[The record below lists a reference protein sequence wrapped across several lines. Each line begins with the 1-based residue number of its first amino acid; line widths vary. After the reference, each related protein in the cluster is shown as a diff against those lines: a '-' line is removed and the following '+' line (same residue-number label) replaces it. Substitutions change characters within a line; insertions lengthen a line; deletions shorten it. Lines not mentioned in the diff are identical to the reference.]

1 MFMTLSSLRHA
12 LRRLHHAKA
21 SSAVIVTTVGLALAA
36 VSTVFTFAF
45 PLLVR
50 PMPLDREGRTV
61 AIFGTSPRGSSENV
75 SAPAFLDYRAAARTV
90 ESVAALRYGG
100 GGTLRGPASAER
112 VLGVSVTPNFF
123 STLGVAPMLGRWFTG
138 NENPDSVI
146 LSAALWRRFFHADP
160 NVISSRVE
168 IVGGAVTIVG
178 VLPDEFWFAN
188 RQIEFWRP
196 LRFTAAQTANRADRP
211 LTVVA
216 RLRPSTTSLAVQ
228 HEARDI
234 AARLS
239 RQYPATDGK
248 LGLRVEPL
256 ADRVNREIRPM
267 LAMLTL
273 AVLCLLLIAA
283 ANVAGILTART
294 MDRAREFAVRT
305 ALGAPRRRL
314 IGQVLAE
321 NLVLGVIGC
330 LAGLPLAHAASRWLL
345 SIIPIDYQYAVA
357 GIDRVGVSAPVLAA
371 SLAAA
376 VGMSLLFALAPA
388 LYATRSGVQP
398 ALRAGSRVAPAR
410 TLARGTLVAVQ
421 IALGVVLLTGTA
433 VILTEMARLGRAD
446 VGYQP
451 DRVLSMRLF
460 LGSGYNDILRFT
472 RFLDQAAAR
481 AHELPS
487 VQAAS
492 FATYLPVSELG
503 TVSAH
508 IEGRQ
513 EPESAAFLVVSPGY
527 FRTLGIGLLQGRD
540 FVGRDDSRGPRVA
553 LVNET
558 LAKRY
563 WPRADALGRRI
574 RLPMNDEPFEI
585 AGVVSDA
592 RPRLSD
598 RVQPTI
604 YATYAQIGPA
614 GTVLMVRSAGDPAS
628 LTAALRRAVW
638 SLDRD
643 ISIRWEGTLRQF
655 DDDELWQRRLSTR
668 VLGLLALIAVLLAG
682 AGVYGVLA
690 SYVSERVPEIGI
702 RMALGATPGD
712 IRAQVLKPALAMS
725 AAGTAAGVGLALAAN
740 RAVRSLL
747 FGIQLSQWTTM
758 ALVAAFFFAVAC
770 VAAYMPILRAI
781 RVDPAASL
789 RRE

>member
-1 MFMTLSSLRHA
+1 MLHA
-12 LRRLHHAKA
+12 LRRLHRAKA
-21 SSAVIVTTVGLALAA
+21 ASAVIVVTVGFALAA
-36 VSTVFTFAF
+36 VATVFTFAF

-50 PMPLDREGRTV
+50 PLPLDREGRAV
-61 AIFGTSPRGSSENV
+61 MIYGTSPRGGSENISV
-75 SAPAFLDYRAAARTV
+75 PAFLGYRSAARTV

-112 VLGVSVTPNFF
+112 VLGVFATPNFF
-123 STLGVAPMLGRWFTG
+123 STLAVAPMLGRAFTE
-138 NENPDSVI
+138 NESPDSVI
-146 LSAALWRRFFHADP
+146 LSAALWRRFFHANP

-168 IVGGAVTIVG
+168 VVGGAVTVVG

-196 LRFTAAQTANRADRP
+196 LRFTPAQTANRSDRP
-211 LTVVA
+211 LTVIG
-216 RLRPSTTSLAVQ
+216 RLRPRTTPLAAHQEV
-228 HEARDI
+228 RDI
-234 AARLS
+234 AAQLS
-239 RQYPATDGK
+239 RQYQATDGK
-248 LGLRVEPL
+248 FGLRVEPL
-256 ADRVNREIRPM
+256 ADGVNRAIRPM

-283 ANVAGILTART
+283 ANVAGILTARA

-321 NLVLGVIGC
+321 NLVLGVMGC
-330 LAGLPLAHAASRWLL
+330 LAGLPVAQAASRWLL

-357 GIDRVGVSAPVLAA
+357 GMDRVGVSAPVLAA
-371 SLAAA
+371 SLAIA
-376 VGMSLLFALAPA
+376 VLMTLLFALAPA
-388 LYATRSGVQP
+388 VQATRSGMQLV
-398 ALRAGSRVAPAR
+398 LRAGSRVVPAR
-410 TLARGTLVAVQ
+410 ALARGTMVAVQ

-433 VILTEMARLGRAD
+433 VIVAEMTRVGRAD

-460 LGSGYNDILRFT
+460 LGSGYNDLPRFR
-472 RFLDQAAAR
+472 RFLDQAVERAAG
-481 AHELPS
+481 LPS
-487 VQAAS
+487 VEAAS
-492 FATYLPVSELG
+492 FATYLPVSGLG
-503 TVSAH
+503 TISAR

-513 EPESAAFLVVSPGY
+513 EPEPAAFLVVSPGY
-527 FRTLGIGLLQGRD
+527 FRTLGIRLLQGRD
-540 FVGRDDSRGPRVA
+540 FAGGDDSRGPRIAV
-553 LVNET
+553 VNET
-558 LAKRY
+558 LAKMY
-563 WPRADALGRRI
+563 WPGADPLGRRI
-574 RLPMNDEPFEI
+574 RLPMSEEPFEI
-585 AGVVSDA
+585 AGVVRDT

-598 RVQPTI
+598 RIQPTI
-604 YATYAQIGPA
+604 YATYAQTGPA

-628 LTAALRRAVW
+628 LTAALRCAVW
-638 SLDRD
+638 DLDRD

-668 VLGLLALIAVLLAG
+668 VLGLLAVIAVLLAG

-712 IRAQVLKPALAMS
+712 IRAQVLRPALAIS
-725 AAGTAAGVGLALAAN
+725 AAGAAAGVGLALAAN
-740 RAVRSLL
+740 QAVRSLL

-758 ALVAAFFFAVAC
+758 ALVSAFFLAIAC
-770 VAAYMPILRAI
+770 VAAYVPILRAI

-789 RRE
+789 RSE